1 MYAHIFSF
9 NYFVIIGSGAPTS
22 TKSGATPV
30 MASEATSIL
39 ETTLSQDESELFL
52 AMKQA
57 QKVLGSQSHFG
68 KLTTYICFWQG

>member
-1 MYAHIFSF
+1 
-9 NYFVIIGSGAPTS
+9 
-22 TKSGATPV
+22 